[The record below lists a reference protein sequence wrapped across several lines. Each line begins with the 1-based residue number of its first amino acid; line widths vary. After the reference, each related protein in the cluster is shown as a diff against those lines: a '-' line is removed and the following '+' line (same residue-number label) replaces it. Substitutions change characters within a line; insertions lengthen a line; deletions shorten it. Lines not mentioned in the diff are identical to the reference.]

1 MDVVVPLVF
10 FLALVSLVLAA
21 PRLDAFRGRRRAGAL
36 AGDLMTHHG
45 FKSRPEFTV
54 SRLPV
59 AGPPCHYGA
68 AQRLTDQVGGVVGGL
83 PLTSA
88 GYSCRY
94 NGATHVYGIAVVS
107 LPTPVDGIEVRHER
121 AFHSVLVVEPVPEGR
136 ISSGETEFDRRH
148 QSYAA
153 DPEQARR
160 VLSAQGVRELSSAPE
175 PFSWRVDGTDLLL
188 WRSGGWDSADSLLGC
203 VRAVTS
209 VLRPEDG

>member
-10 FLALVSLVLAA
+10 FLALVTVVLTA
-21 PRLDAFRGRRRAGAL
+21 PRLDAFRGRRRAGEL
-36 AGDLMTHHG
+36 ARDLTAQHG
-45 FKSRPEFTV
+45 FRARPEFTA

-59 AGPPCHYGA
+59 AGPPFHYGA
-68 AQRLTDQVGGVVGGL
+68 AQRLADQVGGVVDGL
-83 PLTSA
+83 PLTA
-88 GYSCRY
+88 ARYSCRY
-94 NGATHVYGIAVVS
+94 NGETHVYGIAVVS
-107 LPTPVDGIEVRHER
+107 LPCPVDGIEVRHER

-136 ISSGETEFDRRH
+136 ISSGETEFDSRH

-153 DPEQARR
+153 YPDQARR
-160 VLSAQGVRELSSAPE
+160 VLSAAGVRELSSAPV

-188 WRSGGWDSADSLLGC
+188 WRSGGWDSADSLLCC

>member
-10 FLALVSLVLAA
+10 FLALVSLVLTA
-21 PRLDAFRGRRRAGAL
+21 PRLDALRGRRRAGVL
-36 AGDLMTHHG
+36 ANQLMKRHG
-45 FKSRPEFTV
+45 FLSRLEFTV

-59 AGPPCHYGA
+59 AGPPFHYGA
-68 AQRLTDQVGGVVGGL
+68 AQRLADQVGGVVDGL
-83 PLTSA
+83 PLTVA

-107 LPTPVDGIEVRHER
+107 LPSPVDGIEVRHER
-121 AFHSVLVVEPVPEGR
+121 VFHSVLVVEPVPEGR
-136 ISSGETEFDRRH
+136 SSSGETEFDRRYR
-148 QSYAA
+148 SYAA
-153 DPEQARR
+153 DPDQARR
-160 VLSAQGVRELSSAPE
+160 VLSAQGVRELSAAPE

-203 VRAVTS
+203 VRAVTA